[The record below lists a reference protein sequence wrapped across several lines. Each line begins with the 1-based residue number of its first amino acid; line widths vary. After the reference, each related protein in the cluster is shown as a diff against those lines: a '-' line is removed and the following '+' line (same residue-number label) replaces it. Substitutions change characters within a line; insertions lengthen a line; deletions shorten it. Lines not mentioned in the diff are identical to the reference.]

1 METQQL
7 VELWKRARSRGEN
20 VYLATVV
27 HIVGSSYRKP
37 GARMLVTSRG
47 DRAGTISGGCLEA
60 EVARKIA
67 WFTRNGAFLKSYQSS
82 SVGDHDDVSYG
93 LGCGGTIWVLMEAG
107 DSVDAMME
115 ALRCSLERRAKA
127 VVLMSLSHDGAPHTR
142 VISEAEIGGYADS
155 SLREPSID
163 QMKLVLSENRVVAS
177 FENAIQGVPQ
187 HICMPV
193 IPPQRL
199 FVFGAGDD
207 AQPIVRFATELGW
220 EVIVSDS
227 RSHLLRQE
235 RFPLARHLSPLPLGS
250 LASPDLDYQ
259 LAENLRMNKNDC
271 AIILTHSYA
280 QDRYLLKNLL
290 IQPLRYLGILGP
302 RHRTNRILGSICSEI
317 GLSEQECM
325 ERLHAPVGLDI
336 GKDNP
341 AIIALS
347 IVAEVQAQVAGVSI
361 KVEKSGSE
369 ISS

>member
-7 VELWKRARSRGEN
+7 IELWKRARNRGEN

-37 GARMLVTSRG
+37 GTRMLVTSRG
-47 DRAGTISGGCLEA
+47 ERAGTISGGCLEA

-67 WFTRNGAFLKSYQSS
+67 WFTRNGAFLKSYRSS
-82 SVGDHDDVSYG
+82 FDGDDVPYG

-115 ALRCSLERRAKA
+115 ALRSSLERRAKA
-127 VVLMSLSHDGAPHTR
+127 VVLMSLSNDGAPHTR
-142 VISEAEIGGYADS
+142 VISEAEIGAYADS
-155 SLREPSID
+155 SPHEPSID

-207 AQPIVRFATELGW
+207 AQPIVRSATELGW
-220 EVIVSDS
+220 EAIVADS

-235 RFPLARHLSPLPLGS
+235 RFPLARHLSPLPLGN
-250 LASPDLDYQ
+250 LASPDLDYE
-259 LAENLRMNKNDC
+259 LAENLRMNENDC
-271 AIILTHSYA
+271 AIILTHSHA

-290 IQPLRYLGILGP
+290 IRPLRYLGILGP

-325 ERLHAPVGLDI
+325 KRLHAPVGLDI